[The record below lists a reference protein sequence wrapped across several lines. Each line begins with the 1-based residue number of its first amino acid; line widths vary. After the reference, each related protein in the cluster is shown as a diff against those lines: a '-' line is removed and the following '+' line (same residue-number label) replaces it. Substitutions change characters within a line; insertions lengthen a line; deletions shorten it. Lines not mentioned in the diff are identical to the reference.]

1 MSEQILEAIIRLL
14 AIVAREDDVTLD
26 EKATIANFLVDNVTM
41 DDAARY
47 LQTFEELAE
56 SQESQTEEQY
66 KKDIEQ
72 ICNQINAEQTSKQ
85 KMVIVL
91 YLIQLI
97 AADGTI
103 TERENNLVFY
113 ICEKINIPKD
123 VTNLVKSFVIYQ
135 ERAKITSS
143 NILIIDN
150 GSHSVPDQ
158 CNHLIV
164 ETLEGF
170 IFVLRIAELD
180 VFFVKYIGEETVTMN
195 GTQMRHNHIYILT
208 SGAIIKTEKN
218 ESIFHSDIISQFLD
232 IHTGTKVSLVAKN
245 VGFKFRNGQIG
256 LQNINLAEDG
266 GKLIAIMGGSGSGK
280 STLLNVLNGNE
291 KPYKGYVSV
300 NGYNLHQSKSETDG
314 IIGYI
319 PQDDLLVEELT
330 VFENLYF
337 AAKLCF
343 KDKSEFELKEL
354 TEKTIESL
362 GLLEAKDLKVGS
374 PLEKS
379 ISGGQRKR
387 VNIGLELLREPS
399 ILYVDEPTSGL
410 SSRDSENIMELLK
423 ELSLKGKMIF
433 VVIHQPSEDIYRMF
447 DKLILLDVGGY
458 QIYYGNPIEAISYFK
473 EAVNMLDRHS
483 TNNPEQ
489 IFNIVESKLVDEYG
503 RLTKNRKITPAQWHE
518 KFQKKIALPTIEE
531 STELPEKNLKVPN
544 RFKQFLIFAHRDIL
558 SKLSNRQ
565 YLLINSLEAPLLAFL
580 LAGIIR
586 YTGSDSELYSFRE
599 NVNIPVYFFMSVI
612 VALFMGLTVSAEE
625 IIRDRKILKR
635 EKFLNLSRASYLGS
649 KMGILFTISAVQTLT
664 FVVIGNWIL
673 DVKDMT
679 LTMWLTLFSVS
690 SFANILGLN
699 VSAALKSAVTVYIL
713 IPLLIIPQ
721 LILSGVVV
729 NFDKLNPVISNEKHV
744 PLIGDIMAS
753 RWAYEALAV
762 GQYKDN
768 RFERQ
773 FFEYDK
779 TIGQSEFKTIY
790 HITKLETALE
800 YVKSNYQKPGS
811 SQKEIEKQLT
821 ILRKEIND
829 ELYYIGKDEFPEVEE
844 LVPDKLNPTLFEK
857 TADFLKKLK
866 AYYNLKSKKATTK
879 KNEIVD
885 DLLNNENGKDQF
897 VILRDH
903 YQNEAISALVRN
915 LATQNRIVEV
925 DGELVQKLYPIYKDP
940 EFPAGPLD
948 IRAHFYS
955 PTKHFA
961 GKWYDTVYFN
971 IAIIWAMIL
980 ILVVTLYFDLLKKLL
995 QILSTKKP

>member
-41 DDAARY
+41 DDAARH

-56 SQESQTEEQY
+56 SKESQSEEQY
-66 KKDIEQ
+66 KKEIDQ
-72 ICNQINAEQTSKQ
+72 ICNQINSEQTSKQ

-103 TERENNLVFY
+103 TSRENQLVYY

-143 NILIIDN
+143 NILIIDD
-150 GSHSVPDQ
+150 GSHAVPDQ
-158 CNHLIV
+158 CRHLVV
-164 ETLEGF
+164 ESLDGF

-180 VFFVKYIGEETVTMN
+180 VFFVKYIGEVPMTMN
-195 GTQMRHNHIYILT
+195 GSQMRHNHIYILT
-208 SGAIIKTEKN
+208 NGAIIKTEDHH
-218 ESIFHSDIISQFLD
+218 SIFHSDIISKFLD
-232 IHTGTKVSLVAKN
+232 IQTGTKVSLVAKN
-245 VGFKFRNGQIG
+245 VGFKFKNGKVG
-256 LQNINLAEDG
+256 LQNINLAEEG

-280 STLLNVLNGNE
+280 STLINVLNGNE
-291 KPYKGYVSV
+291 KPYKGHISV
-300 NGYNLHQSKSETDG
+300 NGHNLHKSKKETEG

-337 AAKLCF
+337 AARLCF
-343 KDKSEFELKEL
+343 KDKSEFELREL
-354 TEKTIESL
+354 TDKTIESL
-362 GLLEAKDLKVGS
+362 GLLEARDLRVGS
-374 PLEKS
+374 PLDKS

-433 VVIHQPSEDIYRMF
+433 VVIHQPSEEIYRMF

-473 EAVNMLDRHS
+473 EAVNMVDRFS

-503 RLTKNRKITPAQWHE
+503 RLTKNRKINPAQWYE
-518 KFQKKIALPTIEE
+518 KFQKNIQLPSVEE
-531 STELPEKNLKVPN
+531 SMDLPEKNLNAPG
-544 RFKQFLIFAHRDIL
+544 RFRQFLIFGHRDLL
-558 SKLSNRQ
+558 SKFSNKQ

-586 YTGSDSELYSFRE
+586 YTGSENEMYSFRE
-599 NVNIPVYFFMSVI
+599 NINIPVYFFMSVI

-635 EKFLNLSRASYLGS
+635 ERFLNLSRSSYLSS
-649 KMGILFTISAVQTLT
+649 KMGILFGISAIQTLT
-664 FVVIGNWIL
+664 YVVIGNWIL

-679 LTMWLTLFSVS
+679 VIMWMVLFSVS
-690 SFANILGLN
+690 CFANILGLN
-699 VSAALKSAVTVYIL
+699 VSSALKSAVTVYIL

-729 NFDKLNPVISNEKHV
+729 NFDRLNPVISNEKYV
-744 PLIGDIMAS
+744 PFIGDIMAS

-768 RFERQ
+768 RFEKQ

-779 TIGQSEFKTIY
+779 AIGQAEFKTIY
-790 HITKLETALE
+790 HITRLETALE
-800 YVKSNYQKPGS
+800 YVKSNYEEP
-811 SQKEIEKQLT
+811 ERNRKQIDNRLAM
-821 ILRKEIND
+821 LRKEIND
-829 ELYYIGKDEFPEVEE
+829 ELYYIGKDEFPEIDD
-844 LVPDKLNPTLFEK
+844 LFFDKLRPAIFEE

-866 AYYNLKSKKATTK
+866 AYYNLKAKKASAK
-879 KNEIVD
+879 KNEIVE
-885 DLLNNENGKDQF
+885 DLLSKENGKDQF
-897 VILRDH
+897 VILRDQ
-903 YQNEAISALVRN
+903 YQNERISALVKN
-915 LATQNRIVEV
+915 LGTTHRIIEV
-925 DGELVQKLYPIYKDP
+925 GDELVQKLYPIYKDP
-940 EFPAGPLD
+940 EFPGGPLD

-961 GKWYDTVYFN
+961 GSWYDTVYFN
-971 IAIIWAMIL
+971 IIIVWLMIVIL
-980 ILVVTLYFDLLKKLL
+980 IITLYFDALKRLLKL
-995 QILSTKKP
+995 LSTKKP